1 MSRNTVAPGGFADA
15 IMESLEKYADL
26 ATDAMKR
33 DVEEVAA
40 GVTKE
45 IRNTAPV
52 LTGRYTKSWK
62 KRRTS
67 ENANAVTYT
76 VYSGNRYQIAH
87 LLEHGHAKRGG
98 GRVAAIPH
106 IEPAEERGREELV
119 EKIVEDI
126 QKGG

>member
-1 MSRNTVAPGGFADA
+1 M
-15 IMESLEKYADL
+15 
-26 ATDAMKR
+26 
-33 DVEEVAA
+33 
-40 GVTKE
+40 
-45 IRNTAPV
+45 
-52 LTGRYTKSWK
+52 K

-106 IEPAEERGREELV
+106 IEPAEERGQEELV